1 MKKISTSSTKN
12 EILEAYDE
20 ILSYFNEQKEENSTL
35 KKDLADKIKQVSN
48 AKSIISNANPTETLD
63 VLRDTFVKHI
73 DEVKSKILEEKQKF
87 EQIEEAIKIEKETL
101 ENIYEIKVQAKSLEA
116 LIMTNKQAKEKLEAD
131 IKDTKEKFDLD
142 TKIAKEKFDLE
153 MTTSKLNRQREEDDF
168 IYNLKIKRRNDED
181 IYLQKSNKLEQD
193 LKEKQELFAKEV
205 AERSTDLKHKE
216 DEFKILLQ
224 QSKDYEKNISQ
235 AISQTE
241 KEVTDKITKEFE
253 FKQQLDNKELEV
265 QIKLLQ
271 QEIDLFKS
279 KVKEQQ
285 VIINELNEKA
295 TKASDQVK
303 DIALKAIEG
312 AATTRWNTEKNRDD
326 NANKN

>member
-20 ILSYFNEQKEENSTL
+20 ILNYFNDQKEENSTL
-35 KKDLADKIKQVSN
+35 KKDLADKIKQVST
-48 AKSIISNANPTETLD
+48 AKSIVSNANPTETLD

-73 DEVKSKILEEKQKF
+73 DDVKSKILEEKRKF

-101 ENIYEIKVQAKSLEA
+101 ENIYQIKVQSKSLEA

-131 IKDTKEKFDLD
+131 IKETKEKFDLE

-168 IYNLKIKRRNDED
+168 MYNLKIKRRNEAD

-193 LKEKQELFAKEV
+193 LKDKQEFFDKEV
-205 AERSTDLKHKE
+205 SERSNELKQKE
-216 DEFKILLQ
+216 DEFKTLLQ
-224 QSKDYEKNISQ
+224 QSKEYEKNISQ

-241 KEVTDKITKEFE
+241 KEVTEKIKREFE

-312 AATTRWNTEKNRDD
+312 AATTRWSSEKNREETS
-326 NANKN
+326 NKN

>member
-1 MKKISTSSTKN
+1 MN
-12 EILEAYDE
+12 
-20 ILSYFNEQKEENSTL
+20 N
-35 KKDLADKIKQVSN
+35 
-48 AKSIISNANPTETLD
+48 
-63 VLRDTFVKHI
+63 I
-73 DEVKSKILEEKQKF
+73 DDAVDRHT
-87 EQIEEAIKIEKETL
+87 IEL
-101 ENIYEIKVQAKSLEA
+101 ENLLKDIDYKKVKNRQVDGIYNIINDMIKEIKGINAT
-116 LIMTNKQAKEKLEAD
+116 MTGE
-131 IKDTKEKFDLD
+131 
-142 TKIAKEKFDLE
+142 
-153 MTTSKLNRQREEDDF
+153 
-168 IYNLKIKRRNDED
+168 
-181 IYLQKSNKLEQD
+181 
-193 LKEKQELFAKEV
+193 
-205 AERSTDLKHKE
+205 
-216 DEFKILLQ
+216 
-224 QSKDYEKNISQ
+224 KDYEKNISQ
-235 AISQTE
+235 EISQTE